1 MELGDNRILNVHEV
15 TVSRLGKTIL
25 RNISFDL
32 NPGDH
37 LAIIGASGSGK
48 TTLGF
53 ALSGQISYKGEIRF
67 ADSLKDGIIWIEQ
80 QHHFK
85 NLFNTNDLYYQQRFN
100 SYDSEQTITVEESLK
115 EFREGIG
122 EVLHLMKIEYLA
134 TKPLIQLSN
143 GENKKLQIAKA
154 LLAQPSVLI
163 MDQPF
168 IGLDQETRNHL
179 HEIINQLASQNI
191 LIILTTS
198 AFEIPECIT
207 KVLTLEDEGV
217 RSIENK
223 KTFVEKP
230 SFQKA
235 PPAIFDI
242 NKEQLRKLVPESLNE
257 DFKYAIRMKNVNVGY
272 GEKTILKNIN
282 WGVKKRERWLLCGPN
297 GAGKSTLLS
306 LVTADNPQAYANE
319 IYLFDKRRGTGESIW
334 DIKKKIG
341 YLSPEL
347 HLFFDQASTCFET
360 VASGL
365 FDTIG
370 LFRKLSDDDIQQV
383 YDWIEFMGLTKL
395 CDKRLYQLS
404 TGEQRMVLLA
414 RAFVKNPPMLILDEP
429 CQGIDHERQSML
441 LQLINEV
448 CLAGNKTLVFVT
460 HYHDD
465 KPGCIDLFLNLDEGQ
480 ISGSGLF

>member
-1 MELGDNRILNVHEV
+1 
-15 TVSRLGKTIL
+15 
-25 RNISFDL
+25 
-32 NPGDH
+32 
-37 LAIIGASGSGK
+37 
-48 TTLGF
+48 
-53 ALSGQISYKGEIRF
+53 
-67 ADSLKDGIIWIEQ
+67 
-80 QHHFK
+80 
-85 NLFNTNDLYYQQRFN
+85 
-100 SYDSEQTITVEESLK
+100 
-115 EFREGIG
+115 
-122 EVLHLMKIEYLA
+122 
-134 TKPLIQLSN
+134 
-143 GENKKLQIAKA
+143 
-154 LLAQPSVLI
+154 

-168 IGLDQETRNHL
+168 IGLDRDTRNHL
-179 HEIINQLASQNI
+179 HEVINQLTAQNI

-198 AFEIPECIT
+198 AFEIPGCIT
-207 KVLTLEDEGV
+207 KVLTLEDGEL

-223 KTFVEKP
+223 KTFVEKS
-230 SFQKA
+230 SFQKTA
-235 PPAIFDI
+235 PVIFDI
-242 NKEQLRKLVPESLNE
+242 NKDQLKKLVPGSLNE
-257 DFKYAIRMKNVNVGY
+257 DFKYAIRMKNVNVRY

-282 WGVKKRERWLLCGPN
+282 WEVKKGERWLLCGSN

-319 IYLFDKRRGTGESIW
+319 IYLFDRRRGTGESIW

-360 VASGL
+360 VSSGL

-370 LFRKLSDDDIQQV
+370 LFRKLSDDNIQQV
-383 YDWIEFMGLTKL
+383 YDWIEFTGLTKL

-429 CQGIDHERQSML
+429 CQGIDHERESMV

-460 HYHDD
+460 HYHND
-465 KPGCIDLFLNLDEGQ
+465 KPGCIDRFLNLDEGQ

>member
-1 MELGDNRILNVHEV
+1 MEPGDNRILNVHEV
-15 TVSRLGKTIL
+15 TVNRLGKAIL

-32 NPGDH
+32 NHGDH
-37 LAIIGASGSGK
+37 LAIIGESGSGK

-53 ALSGQISYKGEIRF
+53 TLSGQVSYKGEIRF

-80 QHHFK
+80 QHHFR

-115 EFREGIG
+115 ELGEGIR
-122 EVLHLMKIEYLA
+122 EVLHLMKIEYLG

-168 IGLDQETRNHL
+168 IGLDRETRNHL
-179 HEIINQLASQNI
+179 HEIINQLAAQNI

-207 KVLTLEDEGV
+207 KVLTLEEGGL

-223 KTFVEKP
+223 KTFVERS
-230 SFQKA
+230 SFQKT
-235 PPAIFDI
+235 PAVIFDI
-242 NKEQLRKLVPESLNE
+242 NKEQLKKLVPESLNE
-257 DFKYAIRMKNVNVGY
+257 DFKYAIRMRNVNVRY
-272 GEKTILKNIN
+272 GEKTLLKNIN
-282 WGVKKRERWLLCGPN
+282 WEVKKGERWLLCGPN

-306 LVTADNPQAYANE
+306 LVTADNPQAYAND
-319 IYLFDKRRGTGESIW
+319 IYLFDRKRGTGESIW

-347 HLFFDQASTCFET
+347 HLFFDQGSTCFET
-360 VASGL
+360 VSSGL

-370 LFRKLSDDDIQQV
+370 LFRKLSDDDVQQV
-383 YDWIEFMGLTKL
+383 YDWIEFIGLTKL
-395 CDKRLYQLS
+395 CGKNLYQLS

-414 RAFVKNPPMLILDEP
+414 RAFVKNPSMLILDEP

-460 HYHDD
+460 HYHND
-465 KPGCIDLFLNLDEGQ
+465 KPGCIDRFLNLEEGQ
-480 ISGSGLF
+480 ILGSGLF